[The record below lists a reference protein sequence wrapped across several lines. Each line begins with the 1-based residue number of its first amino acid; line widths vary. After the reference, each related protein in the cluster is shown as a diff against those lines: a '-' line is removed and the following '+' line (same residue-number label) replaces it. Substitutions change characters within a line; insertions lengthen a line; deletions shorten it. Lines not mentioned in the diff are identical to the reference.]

1 MSAHHPVLGC
11 NCTRC
16 RLGQSA
22 DAKQPSPYSTP
33 TPAASGFN
41 VPPPPTCATWDP
53 KSECTPKV
61 DEGTKHDSNKVRT
74 DLYPTA
80 SFLGTCRVLT
90 HGAKKYAARNW
101 EKGIL
106 YGRVYGALLRH
117 LFAWWAGEDIDPE
130 SGEHHLDH
138 AGCCIAF
145 LQHYTKHPAL
155 YGSFDDRPRAETK
168 QLDWITTHQQ
178 QQEGSNHAEVSS
190 ESRRRHQPPKCED
203 PVHPNG
209 RERC

>member
-11 NCTRC
+11 TCKMC
-16 RLGQSA
+16 RLEKLADA

-41 VPPPPTCATWDP
+41 VPPLVAQ
-53 KSECTPKV
+53 
-61 DEGTKHDSNKVRT
+61 GTKHDSNKVRT

-106 YGRVYGALLRH
+106 FGRVYGALLRH

-145 LQHYTKHPAL
+145 LQHYTKHPAH
-155 YGSFDDRPRAETK
+155 YGSFDDRPTLNAGSPQPEREPE
-168 QLDWITTHQQ
+168 QLTLNFTIG
-178 QQEGSNHAEVSS
+178 GSHAEVS
-190 ESRRRHQPPKCED
+190 
-203 PVHPNG
+203 N
-209 RERC
+209 

>member
-1 MSAHHPVLGC
+1 MSAHRPVLGC
-11 NCTRC
+11 NCTLC

-145 LQHYTKHPAL
+145 LQHYTKHPAH

-168 QLDWITTHQQ
+168 QLDWITTHQ
-178 QQEGSNHAEVSS
+178 
-190 ESRRRHQPPKCED
+190 
-203 PVHPNG
+203 
-209 RERC
+209 

>member
-1 MSAHHPVLGC
+1 MSAHRPVLGC
-11 NCTRC
+11 NCTLC

-53 KSECTPKV
+53 KSECNAEV

-145 LQHYTKHPAL
+145 LQHYTKHPAH
-155 YGSFDDRPRAETK
+155 YGSFDDRPTLNAGSPQPEREPE
-168 QLDWITTHQQ
+168 QLTLNFTIG
-178 QQEGSNHAEVSS
+178 GSDAEVS
-190 ESRRRHQPPKCED
+190 D
-203 PVHPNG
+203 
-209 RERC
+209 